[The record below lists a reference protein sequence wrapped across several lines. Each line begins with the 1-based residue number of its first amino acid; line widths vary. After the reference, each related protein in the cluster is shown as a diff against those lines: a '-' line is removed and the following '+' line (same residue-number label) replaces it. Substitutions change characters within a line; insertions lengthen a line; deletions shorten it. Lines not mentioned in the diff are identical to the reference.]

1 MEYLIICQCNSF
13 EVFRVDK
20 APLIVYYTIRA
31 IQRDDIALSLARG
44 IEIPPNLFSYS
55 IRVWPS
61 GKAVDFGSTIL
72 GSNPSTRACLMDG
85 EDFVDCIRAAL
96 SQYAGLK

>member
-31 IQRDDIALSLARG
+31 IQRDDIALSLA
-44 IEIPPNLFSYS
+44 
-55 IRVWPS
+55 
-61 GKAVDFGSTIL
+61 
-72 GSNPSTRACLMDG
+72 
-85 EDFVDCIRAAL
+85 
-96 SQYAGLK
+96 